1 MSVYVCC
8 FYMNTC
14 RMPHLNISHMAKR
27 FTVAVIVLFSVSGWT
42 KCALVVWDSEW
53 RTVASLN
60 KFWISTEVVRALL
73 LYGWCHVKLLPS
85 QHMFCAHHTSKHQS
99 TVVSL
104 YLKLY
109 IYMSERVCE
118 CLRACVWETV
128 WVCVHVW
135 VLDGEGV
142 GRRGLADIA
151 ESSTL
156 QNNFTANKNKSNKQ
170 WL

>member
-1 MSVYVCC
+1 MSEYVCC

-14 RMPHLNISHMAKR
+14 RVPHLNISPMAKC
-27 FTVAVIVLFSVSGWT
+27 FTVAAIVLFSVSGWT

-85 QHMFCAHHTSKHQS
+85 QHMFCARHISKHQF

-104 YLKLY
+104 YLKFY
-109 IYMSERVCE
+109 IYMCE
-118 CLRACVWETV
+118 
-128 WVCVHVW
+128 WVCVCLCVC
-135 VLDGEGV
+135 
-142 GRRGLADIA
+142 GRDSVSVCASVCVSAGWGGSGWTRACRHSREQYSA
-151 ESSTL
+151 
-156 QNNFTANKNKSNKQ
+156 KQ
-170 WL
+170 FHSK